1 MKIIYLLIFAFISS
15 QSLNIE
21 TINLEFGKDDFYIIK
36 NTDSNLKLS
45 YINKTTI
52 GPIIIHF
59 MPRKYLNLIKLIL
72 ISRKKLFNCRKKFI
86 INNGVYETFICD
98 ENKNNRYLGNI
109 KLNFNLNNSTITLKG
124 TELFLL
130 DGKYLSLKFYTNG
143 NVEEVKISKKK

>member
-1 MKIIYLLIFAFISS
+1 
-15 QSLNIE
+15 
-21 TINLEFGKDDFYIIK
+21 
-36 NTDSNLKLS
+36 
-45 YINKTTI
+45 
-52 GPIIIHF
+52 